1 MSRAADALEF
11 VDAPVAGGALRVGRW
26 GAGRRVVLGVHGVTA
41 SSVSLVPVA
50 RQLGDEFTLI
60 APDLRGRGGS
70 NELPGPFG
78 MAAHAADCAAVL
90 DRLGTGPVTV
100 VGESMGGF
108 VGVVLAA
115 RRPDLVERLVLVDG
129 GLPLPV
135 PEGIDVDTM
144 IDAVLGPAVARL
156 RQTFESVDSYLD
168 FWRVHPALQEDW
180 SADIEAYLRYDL
192 MGEAP
197 ELRSRVSEAAVR
209 ADGAENLVDPG
220 LVPDALASLQCD
232 VVMLRATRGL
242 LNQVPP
248 LYPDE
253 VVEPWRAV
261 VPRFADEVVDDTNH
275 YTIAFGERGAKTVA
289 DHVRR

>member
-156 RQTFESVDSYLD
+156 RQTFESVDAYLD

-192 MGEAP
+192 TGEAP

-220 LVPDALASLQCD
+220 
-232 VVMLRATRGL
+232 
-242 LNQVPP
+242 
-248 LYPDE
+248 
-253 VVEPWRAV
+253 
-261 VPRFADEVVDDTNH
+261 
-275 YTIAFGERGAKTVA
+275 
-289 DHVRR
+289 

>member
-1 MSRAADALEF
+1 MGRAIDEFEF
-11 VDAPVAGGALRVGRW
+11 VDVPVAGGALRVGRW
-26 GAGRRVVLGVHGVTA
+26 GTGSRVVLGVHGVTA
-41 SSVSLVPVA
+41 SLMSLVPVA
-50 RQLGDEFTLI
+50 RHLGDDCTLI
-60 APDLRGRGGS
+60 APDLRGRGASAG
-70 NELPGPFG
+70 LPGPFG
-78 MAAHAADCAAVL
+78 MASHAADCAAVL
-90 DRLGTGPVTV
+90 DHLGTGPVTV

-115 RRPDLVERLVLVDG
+115 RRPELVERLVLVDG

-135 PEGIDVDTM
+135 PEGIDVDTV

-156 RQTFESVDSYLD
+156 RQTFESVDAYLD

-180 SADIEAYLRYDL
+180 SDDIEAYLRYDL
-192 MGEAP
+192 TGDAP
-197 ELRSRVSEAAVR
+197 ALRSRVSEAAVR

-220 LVPDALASLQCD
+220 LVPDALASLRCD
-232 VVMLRATRGL
+232 VTMLRATRGL
-242 LNQVPP
+242 LNGPP

-261 VPRFADEVVDDTNH
+261 VPRLADEVVDDTNH
-275 YTIAFGERGAKTVA
+275 YTIAFGDRGAKTIA

>member
-1 MSRAADALEF
+1 MPRAEFDF
-11 VDAPVAGGALRVGRW
+11 VDVPVTGGALRVGRW
-26 GAGRRVVLGVHGVTA
+26 GTGPRIVVGVHGVTA
-41 SSVSLVPVA
+41 SLMSLVPVA
-50 RQLGDEFTLI
+50 RHLGDDFTLI

-70 NELPGPFG
+70 ADLPGPFG

-90 DRLGTGPVTV
+90 DHLGTGPVTL

-129 GLPLPV
+129 GLPLPM
-135 PEGIDVDTM
+135 PEGVDPDTLIDV
-144 IDAVLGPAVARL
+144 VLGPAVARL
-156 RQTFESVDSYLD
+156 RQTFESVEAYLD

-180 SADIEAYLRYDL
+180 SDDIEAYLRYDL
-192 MGEAP
+192 TGDAP
-197 ELRSRVSEAAVR
+197 ALRSRVSEAAVR

-220 LVPDALASLQCD
+220 LVPDALAAIQCD
-232 VVMLRATRGL
+232 VTMLRATRGL

-253 VVEPWRAV
+253 VVQPWRAV

-275 YTIAFGERGAKTVA
+275 YTIAFGERGAKTIA
-289 DHVRR
+289 DHMRR

>member
-1 MSRAADALEF
+1 MTFEF
-11 VDAPVAGGALRVGRW
+11 VDVPVAGGDLRVGRW
-26 GAGRRVVLGVHGVTA
+26 GTGPRVVLGVHGVTA
-41 SSVSLVPVA
+41 SLMSLVPVA
-50 RQLGDEFTLI
+50 RQLGDDFTLI

-70 NELPGPFG
+70 ATLPGPFG
-78 MAAHAADCAAVL
+78 MGAHAADCAAVL
-90 DRLGTGPVTV
+90 EHLGTGPVTV
-100 VGESMGGF
+100 VGESMGAF
-108 VGVVLAA
+108 VGVVLGA

-129 GLPLPV
+129 GLPFPV
-135 PEGIDVDTM
+135 PESIDVDTM

-156 RQTFESVDSYLD
+156 RQTFESVDAYLD

-180 SADIEAYLRYDL
+180 SDDIEAYLRYDL
-192 MGEAP
+192 MGDAP

-220 LVPDALASLQCD
+220 LVPDALAALQCE
-232 VVMLRATRGL
+232 VTMLRATRGL

-261 VPRFADEVVDDTNH
+261 VPRFADEVLDDTNH

>member
-1 MSRAADALEF
+1 M
-11 VDAPVAGGALRVGRW
+11 
-26 GAGRRVVLGVHGVTA
+26 
-41 SSVSLVPVA
+41 SLVPVA
-50 RQLGDEFTLI
+50 RQLGDDFSLI
-60 APDLRGRGGS
+60 APDLRGRGAS
-70 NELPGPFG
+70 ASLPGPFG

-90 DRLGTGPVTV
+90 DHLGAGPVTV

-115 RRPDLVERLVLVDG
+115 RRPDLVDRLVLVDG

-156 RQTFESVDSYLD
+156 RQTFESVEAYLD

-180 SADIEAYLRYDL
+180 SDDIEAYLRYDL
-192 MGEAP
+192 TGEP
-197 ELRSRVSEAAVR
+197 PTLRSRVSEAAVR

-232 VVMLRATRGL
+232 VTMLRATRGL

-261 VPRFADEVVDDTNH
+261 VPRFADEVIDDTNH